1 MNQFQLP
8 SNSALE
14 LSGPAALRSAY
25 FPRQRLK
32 LTEVSKILGLS
43 YSRLCARRRAG
54 ALDLKISSDELSQPF
69 VRLDDLIDYL
79 YPSEVVQKSDS
90 QPQFLK
96 IEKKRGPGRPRLGG
110 VQ

>member
-1 MNQFQLP
+1 MNRLP
-8 SNSALE
+8 SVLSLE

-32 LTEVSKILGLS
+32 LAEVSKILGLS

-54 ALDLKISSDELSQPF
+54 ALDLKISTDEIAQPF

-79 YPSEVVQKSDS
+79 YPAVKVSDAAPVS
-90 QPQFLK
+90 VP
-96 IEKKRGPGRPRLGG
+96 KKVGRPRLTPPKK
-110 VQ
+110 

>member
-1 MNQFQLP
+1 MGT
-8 SNSALE
+8 SVDGRMGGALITGVE
-14 LSGPAALRSAY
+14 PGSPAA
-25 FPRQRLK
+25 
-32 LTEVSKILGLS
+32 
-43 YSRLCARRRAG
+43 RAG
-54 ALDLKISSDELSQPF
+54 
-69 VRLDDLIDYL
+69 VRAGEVLREIDGVPVADLIDYL